1 MRSHLT
7 DRVIAFVDTPDVRL
21 FVAVDPD
28 RILSQEE
35 PAAALLARHAAVLP
49 FESPVEFRYLYETQY
64 RHGSNVLVVLTEG
77 DISRVPADVLSR
89 ARVVRIELSTF
100 FPHLATE
107 VLRQVPYAILA
118 RLYDAQDLQTAD
130 LTVRETA
137 RIVAEKGYDI
147 SAASVSSEETLYATL
162 LRLHLHEQ
170 PLPECVADYVVGI
183 WRQDARYAEI
193 PLERLI
199 RNRRAFLDYL
209 QQHWNAWASAQ
220 LGGQLSVSTVSDASL
235 AAAYRRPS
243 ATSATPIVPWA
254 SLSVRT
260 VIDDY
265 FDMSLLEPVH
275 AVSRDG
281 IPAWARC
288 GIMVDE
294 GEYVSRRIDKL
305 TAMLDD
311 PRQSWDVAAW
321 GAVVRDLGLLLARYY
336 AMQNATGTMASDV
349 GTLLGSINEHFDT
362 WLRTNYD
369 ASLSLAYV
377 PRPSSVHQIAPYLA
391 AARQG
396 RIALIVMD
404 GMNWWQWS
412 ILARGLEEHGL
423 HVDDLASVLACI
435 PTITSISRSAI
446 FAGRLPRS
454 FFHLGST
461 PDETSLWQSFW
472 TGNGLAPEQALL
484 HVVGPTSSL
493 DQSLE
498 RALLSSVRVF
508 GAVVPQVDELIHGEG
523 LTPRM
528 LAAAIRKW
536 VADGDLAN
544 YLGALL
550 DAGYD
555 IYLTADHGNT
565 AALGI
570 GPCATGILAESNGR
584 RARIFESEVV
594 RDDFVQARSEFTE
607 AWESASLPE
616 GVHAALCRGNRAFAP
631 QNQAVNCHGGI
642 SLLEVMV
649 PFARIAKER

>member
-1 MRSHLT
+1 MSSHLT
-7 DRVIAFVDTPDVRL
+7 DRIVAFVDTPDVRL
-21 FVAVDPD
+21 FVAADPD

-89 ARVVRIELSTF
+89 ARVVSIELSTL
-100 FPHLATE
+100 FPHLATD

-118 RLYDAQDLQTAD
+118 RLYDAQGLQTTD
-130 LTVRETA
+130 LTARETA

-170 PLPECVADYVVGI
+170 PLPECVADYVAGT
-183 WRQDARYAEI
+183 WRQDARYAGI

-199 RNRRAFLDYL
+199 RNRPAFLDYL

-220 LGGQLSVSTVSDASL
+220 LGGQLSVSTVADAAL
-235 AAAYRRPS
+235 AAAYGRPPT
-243 ATSATPIVPWA
+243 AGAIPTIPWE

-265 FDMSLLEPVH
+265 FDLNLLEPAR
-275 AVSRDG
+275 AVSRDR
-281 IPAWARC
+281 IPDWARC
-288 GIMVDE
+288 GIVVDE

-311 PRQSWDVAAW
+311 PQQSWDVAAW
-321 GAVVRDLGLLLARYY
+321 GAVVRDLGSLLARYY
-336 AMQNATGTMASDV
+336 MMQNTADTLASDV
-349 GTLLGSINEHFDT
+349 ETLLGSIDERCGA

-396 RIALIVMD
+396 RTALIVMD

-412 ILARGLEEHGL
+412 ILARGLEEYGL

-461 PDETSLWQSFW
+461 PDETSLWQDFW
-472 TGNGLAPEQALL
+472 TGNGLAPEQAVV

-493 DQSLE
+493 AQSLE
-498 RALLSSVRVF
+498 RALVPSVRAF

-528 LAAAIRKW
+528 LAAAVRKW
-536 VADGDLAN
+536 VFDGDLAR
-544 YLGALL
+544 YLDGLL

-555 IYLTADHGNT
+555 VYLTADHGNT
-565 AALGI
+565 AARGI
-570 GPCATGILAESNGR
+570 GPCSTGILAESNGR

-594 RDDFVQARSEFTE
+594 RDDFVQARSELTE
-607 AWESASLPE
+607 AWRSASLPE